1 MKLFTRE
8 RFFEKGQCEGGA
20 MIPWDLLARILTA
33 SALGAVIGYERDVH
47 GRPAGL
53 RTHLLVALASSTF
66 MVISTRFVYL
76 QHYGKD
82 DLINVDASRIAA
94 SIVTGMGFLAGGAI
108 MRTGITVQGLTTA
121 AALWLVGAIGMA
133 SGAGMYVIAIFVTF
147 VGVVALTLLRR
158 FEDKDDRITRR
169 RIFLILGAEGSVGEV
184 SAKLTGIGATVSAVE
199 YDRHVID
206 KTLAVTL
213 DVRFPQ
219 SLRIDRVIEIIES
232 QRDVRRVKLEQSF

>member
-1 MKLFTRE
+1 MEQLHMFDWSLLLRIAV
-8 RFFEKGQCEGGA
+8 GSLLGG
-20 MIPWDLLARILTA
+20 
-33 SALGAVIGYERDVH
+33 VIGYERDRH

-53 RTHLLVALASSTF
+53 RTHMIVALAAATF

-82 DLINVDASRIAA
+82 DLVEVDASRIAA

-108 MRTGITVQGLTTA
+108 MRTGISVQGLTTA

-133 SGAGMYVIAIFVTF
+133 AGAGMFVIAVFVTIM
-147 VGVVALTLLRR
+147 GVIALTLLRR

-169 RIFLILGAEGSVGEV
+169 RIFLVLGADASISEIST
-184 SAKLTGIGATVSAVE
+184 KLTDIGATVAAVE
-199 YDRHVID
+199 YDRHVAD

-213 DVRFPQ
+213 DVRFPHTI
-219 SLRIDRVIEIIES
+219 RIDRLLEEIEA
-232 QRDVRRVKLEQSF
+232 QRDVRRVKLEQAS